1 MNKTG
6 CTWRR
11 WQENRPLPGRRRTRV
26 VDSKTVDFLELVNDS
41 NILTVLSMLR
51 DSGSVEQLK
60 LLGGIFLVD
69 FKPL

>member
-1 MNKTG
+1 M
-6 CTWRR
+6 
-11 WQENRPLPGRRRTRV
+11 